1 MLKTTDKYYDYAA
14 STPVADT
21 VIKDMKPWFKE
32 SFANPSSDHYEA
44 EKAASAI
51 QKVREV
57 IADKIGAMPSEIIF
71 TSGASESN
79 NLAIK
84 GLAFKHLKEKG
95 HLITSSIEHKCILN
109 TCVFLEKL
117 GFDVTYLEPDA
128 HGVISPAQ
136 VKGAI
141 RPSTLLISIHHVN
154 NELGTTQ
161 PIEGIGKIALDYNIP
176 FHIDAAQSFCKLDI
190 DVDDMNVDMLSLSG
204 HKIYG
209 PKGIGALY
217 IRDARYA
224 DIVPL
229 IHGGGQELGLRGGTS
244 PTPLIVGLGSAV
256 EHFPEEVSDQ
266 QALFEQAIKDYNFV
280 RNGSSSALPTIW
292 NITFNCDDEVKR
304 FIQEKNWLISQGSAC
319 NAMSNT
325 PSHVLN
331 AIGLSEEQARR
342 TYRIS
347 LPPYK
352 CY

>member
-1 MLKTTDKYYDYAA
+1 MYYDYAA
-14 STPVADT
+14 STPVSSY
-21 VIKDMKPWFKE
+21 VIEAMLPWQIEHF
-32 SFANPSSDHYEA
+32 SNPSAAHIEA
-44 EKAASAI
+44 EISAKVI
-51 QKVREV
+51 QSVREV
-57 IADKIGAMPSEIIF
+57 IASKIGAMPSEIIF

-84 GLAFKHLKEKG
+84 GLAFKYLKEKG

-117 GFDVTYLEPDA
+117 GFDVTYLEPDD

-136 VKGAI
+136 VKEAI

-154 NELGTTQ
+154 NELGITQ
-161 PIEGIGKIALDYNIP
+161 PIEDIGKIAFDHDIP

-190 DVDDMNVDMLSLSG
+190 DVDDMNIDMLSLSG

-217 IRDARYA
+217 IRDAR
-224 DIVPL
+224 DSEIVPL

-256 EHFPEEVSDQ
+256 EHFPEEVSEQ
-266 QALFEQAIKDYNFV
+266 QNLFEQVIKGYNFV
-280 RNGSSSALPTIW
+280 RNGCSSTLPTIW
-292 NITFNCDDEVKR
+292 NITFNSDDEVKR
-304 FIQEKNWLISQGSAC
+304 FTLEQNWLISQGSAC

-352 CY
+352 CS